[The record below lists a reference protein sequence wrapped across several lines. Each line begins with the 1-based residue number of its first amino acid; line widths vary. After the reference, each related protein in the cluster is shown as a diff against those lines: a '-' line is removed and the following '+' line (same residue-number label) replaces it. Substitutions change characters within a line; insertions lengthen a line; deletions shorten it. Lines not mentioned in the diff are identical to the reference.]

1 MSICTIYRHC
11 FSNNP
16 FSYLSIL
23 LFFFCIQQHFIYIP
37 LRDTPILR
45 HLLHGLFPIHSA
57 GFIAVSYTHLS
68 QENLDN
74 QIGQIL
80 SAIEPTLVIALS
92 LIVGVILLSVMFPLM
107 GIMSGI

>member
-1 MSICTIYRHC
+1 MTPCIPAACSGLYARMV
-11 FSNNP
+11 
-16 FSYLSIL
+16 L
-23 LFFFCIQQHFIYIP
+23 LGI
-37 LRDTPILR
+37 RTGETEKVMDD
-45 HLLHGLFPIHSA
+45 
-57 GFIAVSYTHLS
+57 IARIS